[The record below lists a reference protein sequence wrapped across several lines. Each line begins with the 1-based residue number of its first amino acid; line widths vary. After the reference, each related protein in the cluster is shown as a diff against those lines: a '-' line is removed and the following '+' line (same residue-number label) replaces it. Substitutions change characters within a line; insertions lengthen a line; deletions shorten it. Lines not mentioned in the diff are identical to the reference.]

1 MKIFLASIFLFA
13 TQMAFAQ
20 LNDSFRAVTP
30 SREIM
35 SGVKCK
41 GGEQSGVSERWCKTG
56 QWLITL
62 NSEPFIVKL
71 KRVNTRTPST
81 MAYFEI
87 IPKDFVTS
95 NTRKKLG
102 RYWVKFEVYGE
113 PGIGLSYFY
122 HTI

>member
-1 MKIFLASIFLFA
+1 MKFFLASFFLLA

-20 LNDSFRAVTP
+20 WDDSFSAITP
-30 SREIM
+30 SQEVM

-41 GGEQSGVSERWCKTG
+41 GGEQSGVSERWCKAG

-62 NSEPFIVKL
+62 GGEPIIAKL
-71 KRVNTRTPST
+71 KRADTRAPAT

-95 NTRKKLG
+95 KKRKQLG
-102 RYWVKFEVYGE
+102 RYWLKLDTYGE
-113 PGIGLSYFY
+113 PEVSLSYFY
-122 HTI
+122 HSI